1 VYTEGGMGGSAPA
14 RNVQTTMVPAGGATI
29 VELTVQV
36 PGRFLLVAHSIVRA
50 MEKGALGIL
59 EVVGAE
65 QPGIFRTLVPGT
77 HGTGG
82 H

>member
-1 VYTEGGMGGSAPA
+1 MGGSAPA